1 MDIKIYKTSNEL
13 SENLSDYIINHFILK
28 HKNIA
33 ISGGSTPIELFK
45 SLSQKLGKSKRIDAN
60 FYWIDERC
68 VPPNSEES
76 NFKSANEYLF
86 KKINI
91 NHDNINRIIGENDP
105 KAEVKRYFNLLTK
118 NLDSKN
124 NLPSLDLSILGIGD
138 DGHTASIF
146 PYQFEEFKNINECLI
161 ATHPLSKQKRVSLS
175 RNLINNSKE
184 IIFHVT
190 GNGKTTVVDEIINK
204 IGNHKSYPAS
214 SIKTSSGKLSWYLD
228 FDAAEKLTNRTQF
241 A

>member
-28 HKNIA
+28 DKNIA

-45 SLSQKLGKSKRIDAN
+45 SLSQKLGKSKRIYAN

-91 NHDNINRIIGENDP
+91 NYDNINRIIGENDP
-105 KAEVKRYFNLLTK
+105 EAEVKRYSDLLTK

-124 NLPSLDLSILGIGD
+124 DLPSLDLSILGLGD

-146 PYQFEEFKNINECLI
+146 PYQFEKFKNINECLI

-190 GNGKTTVVDEIINK
+190 GNGKTTVVDEIINE

-214 SIKTSSGKLSWYLD
+214 SIKQSSGKLSWYLD
-228 FDAAEKLTNRTQF
+228 FDAAEKLTNRNQF

>member
-124 NLPSLDLSILGIGD
+124 NLPSLDLSILGIGV
-138 DGHTASIF
+138 HIPISIRG
-146 PYQFEEFKNINECLI
+146 I
-161 ATHPLSKQKRVSLS
+161 
-175 RNLINNSKE
+175 
-184 IIFHVT
+184 
-190 GNGKTTVVDEIINK
+190 
-204 IGNHKSYPAS
+204 
-214 SIKTSSGKLSWYLD
+214 
-228 FDAAEKLTNRTQF
+228 
-241 A
+241 

>member
-1 MDIKIYKTSNEL
+1 M
-13 SENLSDYIINHFILK
+13 
-28 HKNIA
+28 
-33 ISGGSTPIELFK
+33 
-45 SLSQKLGKSKRIDAN
+45 
-60 FYWIDERC
+60 
-68 VPPNSEES
+68 
-76 NFKSANEYLF
+76 
-86 KKINI
+86 
-91 NHDNINRIIGENDP
+91 
-105 KAEVKRYFNLLTK
+105 
-118 NLDSKN
+118 
-124 NLPSLDLSILGIGD
+124 
-138 DGHTASIF
+138 ASIF